1 MGGGRNAAHGHLRL
15 FWRSWIMRKT
25 LVAAGLTLALCGAAF
40 ADTPI
45 GPGVTGSGG
54 TGLDS
59 ADTTLKPGAG
69 GEARVLRQD
78 GTPADQADRNL
89 RSESSGKAASRGEL
103 KPDAAAPVG
112 VGASG
117 TVGGAGKAAGSLPEG
132 TRNAPPK

>member
-1 MGGGRNAAHGHLRL
+1 M
-15 FWRSWIMRKT
+15 MRKT
-25 LVAAGLTLALCGAAF
+25 LLATGLTIALCGTAF

-59 ADTTLKPGAG
+59 ADTNLKPGAG
-69 GEARVLRQD
+69 GEPRVLRQD

-89 RSESSGKAASRGEL
+89 HFDSSGKAAARGDL

-117 TVGGAGKAAGSLPEG
+117 TVGGAGKAVRSLPEG

>member
-1 MGGGRNAAHGHLRL
+1 
-15 FWRSWIMRKT
+15 MRKT
-25 LVAAGLTLALCGAAF
+25 LLAAGLTFALCGTAF

-59 ADTTLKPGAG
+59 ADTKLKPGAG
-69 GEARVLRQD
+69 GEPRVQRQD
-78 GTPADQADRNL
+78 GTPVDQADRNL
-89 RSESSGKAASRGEL
+89 RSDSAGKAAPRGDL

-117 TVGGAGKAAGSLPEG
+117 NIGGAGTAARNLPEG